1 MKTEYKIFT
10 GVAAFLFAAAT
21 VYGIWTHG
29 VSGDVEWIGM
39 IALILSGLLCLM
51 CGGFFWFVARRID
64 LRPEDREDG
73 EIAEGAGEIGF
84 FSPGSY
90 WPFAIA
96 LSAAIAGLGLVFWMW
111 WLIAV
116 GMILVIV
123 AASGMLFEYYS
134 GTRHTA
140 EH

>member
-1 MKTEYKIFT
+1 MKTEYKIFL
-10 GVAAFLFAAAT
+10 GVAGFLFSAAT
-21 VYGIWTHG
+21 LYAFWTHG
-29 VSGDVEWIGM
+29 ATGHLEWIGFV
-39 IALILSGLLCLM
+39 ALVLSGLLCTM
-51 CGGFFWFVARRID
+51 CGSFFWFVSQRIEP
-64 LRPEDREDG
+64 RPEDREDG

-90 WPFAIA
+90 WPFGIA
-96 LSAAIAGLGLVFWMW
+96 LAASVAGLGLAFWMW

-116 GMILVIV
+116 GLVMVIV
-123 AASGMLFEYYS
+123 AASAMLFEYYS

>member
-1 MKTEYKIFT
+1 MKTEYKIFL
-10 GVAAFLFAAAT
+10 GVAGFLFSAAT
-21 VYGIWTHG
+21 LYAFWTHG
-29 VSGDVEWIGM
+29 ATGHLEWIGFV
-39 IALILSGLLCLM
+39 ALILSGLLCTM
-51 CGGFFWFVARRID
+51 CGSFFWFVSQRIEP
-64 LRPEDREDG
+64 RPEDREDG

-90 WPFAIA
+90 WPFGIA
-96 LSAAIAGLGLVFWMW
+96 LAASVAGLGLVFWMW

-116 GMILVIV
+116 GLVMVIV
-123 AASGMLFEYYS
+123 AASAMLFEYYS